1 MHPAVRAMVLGV
13 CLTALASGCSKPL
26 EPDAR
31 SSSSDVVLGGS
42 PWNSPTAPEPQTA
55 RARLRFVADVVTID
69 AGFGTRLKRNEVFL
83 VDSDGTPPGPGS
95 PFPAVPASAVLKQVR
110 WRVDGTQ
117 GPEFVVDNAPDY
129 TTGGSI
135 PPLPAPGEPFPPGV
149 WLIHLTIPERAGGG
163 ALDVGFEANLA
174 PEMWWSGPE
183 PALFPP
189 ASDGD
194 GRGVDV
200 TDWAAFTTS
209 PAWPPDGRGYF
220 GPDSFQFVPSRR
232 LPVAL
237 DLDRRTFYE
246 IWGDRIYART
256 EGDAVH
262 LGSWVVFSTGGFDAD
277 SPYTPIVGTGSP
289 SVPPG
294 YETQPDLYALL
305 IEQGLIG
312 SPIGARVRVPVRL
325 PNGQLTQPA
334 SSTTHPNFDTFSVFY
349 SPVVASYW
357 RMISPGKAYAIVE
370 PVDGHGKVGRTT
382 EDLVALADRVD
393 AGGGSAEDQLLRRRV
408 LTFQVRDDPAG
419 GANAHAAN
427 GGTSRLRRQ

>member
-13 CLTALASGCSKPL
+13 SLAALAAGCSKPL
-26 EPDAR
+26 APNTG
-31 SSSSDVVLGGS
+31 SSGTDVALTAS
-42 PWNSPTAPEPQTA
+42 QWSSPTAPDPQTA

-69 AGFGTRLKRNEVFL
+69 AGFGTRLRRNEVFL
-83 VDSDGTPPGPGS
+83 VDSDGLPPAPEN
-95 PFPAVPASAVLKQVR
+95 PLRLVPANAVLKQVR
-110 WRVDGTQ
+110 WRVDGAQ

-129 TTGGSI
+129 TAQGAF
-135 PPLPAPGEPFPPGV
+135 PPLPVPGEPFPPGV
-149 WLIHLTIPERAGGG
+149 WLIHLTVPERAGGG
-163 ALDVGFEANLA
+163 VLDVGFEANLA
-174 PEMWWSGPE
+174 PEMWWSGPD

-209 PAWPPDGRGYF
+209 PTWPPDGRGSF
-220 GPDSFQFVPSRR
+220 GPDSFQFVPSKR

-246 IWGDRIYART
+246 LWGDRIYARS

-262 LGSWVVFSTGGFDAD
+262 LDSWVVFSTGGFDAD

-305 IEQGLIG
+305 IQQGLIG
-312 SPIGARVRVPVRL
+312 SPIGFRVRVPVRL
-325 PNGQLTQPA
+325 PDGLLVLVA

-357 RMISPGKAYAIVE
+357 RMLVPGKAYAIVE

-408 LTFQVRDDPAG
+408 LTVHVRDEPAG
-419 GANAHAAN
+419 GASARAAN
-427 GGTSRLRRQ
+427 GTMSSVRRP